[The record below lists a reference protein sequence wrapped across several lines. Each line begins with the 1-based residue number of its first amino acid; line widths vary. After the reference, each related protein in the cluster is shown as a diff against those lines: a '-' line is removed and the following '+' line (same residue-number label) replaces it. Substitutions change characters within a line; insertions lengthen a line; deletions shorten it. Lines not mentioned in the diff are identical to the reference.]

1 MEIKN
6 TNHIYKNDL
15 KRSEEF
21 AIWITSKIGTINFF
35 FVIFLWTFI
44 WLGYNIF
51 APKEFRFDPYPAFV
65 LWLFISNMVQIF
77 LMPLLLVGQNLQ
89 GKRAEIRAEN
99 DYQVNI
105 KAEKE
110 IAHLTKELQELKQ
123 MMSELSKK

>member
-1 MEIKN
+1 MEIRN

-15 KRSEEF
+15 KKSEEF

-35 FVIFLWTFI
+35 FVIFLWTFF

-89 GKRAEIRAEN
+89 GKRSEIRAEN
-99 DYQVNI
+99 DFQINI

-110 IAHLTKELQELKQ
+110 VAQLTKEIQELKQ
-123 MMSELSKK
+123 MISAISKK